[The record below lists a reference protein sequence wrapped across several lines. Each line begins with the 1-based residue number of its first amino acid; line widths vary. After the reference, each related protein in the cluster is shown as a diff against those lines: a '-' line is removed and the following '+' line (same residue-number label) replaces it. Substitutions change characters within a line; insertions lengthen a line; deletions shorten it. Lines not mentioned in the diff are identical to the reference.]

1 MKNSK
6 IYTKKKLNHEYQFIS
21 IGISSLNIQNCNE
34 QNLLSVMNQSFQ
46 DFEIIIVNDASEDK
60 TKSIINLFQS
70 NDEIIQLLSNQN
82 K

>member
-1 MKNSK
+1 MFNPCNLIEDNTISN
-6 IYTKKKLNHEYQFIS
+6 KL
-21 IGISSLNIQNCNE
+21 ISSLNIQNCNE